1 MDAGYASTVC
11 SGTVTRTHAV
21 RALLNNLP
29 VLNQSNDGKDPDQWV
44 YILKVRENPS
54 MQWVY
59 GAVRFSHHIWT
70 AGASFFGDNC
80 GE

>member
-1 MDAGYASTVC
+1 MDAGYASAVC

-54 MQWVY
+54 MQ
-59 GAVRFSHHIWT
+59 
-70 AGASFFGDNC
+70 
-80 GE
+80 